1 MNAITPNRSEA
12 RKSAAP
18 LPFSAKGPAEGL
30 LVTLDAKPGKQEELA
45 ALLSNALHAAARE
58 PGTLTWYAYR
68 ITDTKFGIFDTF
80 FTEEARAAH
89 LDGEIAR
96 ALGQVGAEL
105 LAAPPR
111 IQPISIVT
119 SKI

>member
-1 MNAITPNRSEA
+1 MNAITLNRSDA
-12 RKSAAP
+12 PKNAAP
-18 LPFSAKGPAEGL
+18 LPFNAKGPAEGL

-68 ITDTKFGIFDTF
+68 ITETKFGIFDTF
-80 FTEEARAAH
+80 FTEDARDAH
-89 LDGEIAR
+89 LNGEIAK
-96 ALGQVGAEL
+96 ALGQAGDDL
-105 LAAPPR
+105 LSSPPR